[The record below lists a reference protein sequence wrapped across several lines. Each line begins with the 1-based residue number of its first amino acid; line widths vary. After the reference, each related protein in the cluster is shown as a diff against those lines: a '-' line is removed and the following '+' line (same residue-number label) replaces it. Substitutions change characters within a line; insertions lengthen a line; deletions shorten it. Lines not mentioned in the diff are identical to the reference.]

1 MSRLVARAV
10 VSSIVSVV
18 ALVVGSIV
26 LWLGPALVLTAG
38 APVAAAP
45 VAAAPVAAAAPAR
58 PLWSRQVEKKKS
70 HVGTL
75 QVADG
80 VLLAGTESG
89 HIVGIDPRTGRT
101 LWKQR
106 HPEPAGWDL
115 RMAVSGGRVIAA
127 MSDHATLVAYEPRTG
142 KVAWKRELAPIGTLE
157 ACPGHRLVAVS
168 HPGRG
173 PDGAVVDMVH
183 ALDPAT
189 GQTLWQTPADGV
201 LVGSG
206 DGWLIAVRPGEIR
219 KPRRHV
225 AVRCSDGAVRELP
238 PAKRETQS
246 LLHAAE
252 GKVVIRHAE
261 MGGPTSDLVCVTEV
275 DFESPPGSGAEHCF
289 EGTDGTS
296 EWVKV
301 MGARLQDGVVHVV
314 LWRSYSEDPKAG
326 PTWWVFRY
334 DLASRR
340 MVGRSEPETSIGE
353 MVGGAGLIV
362 TGFGDHDGPHFGR
375 VVEAATGQWL
385 ASVGLRT
392 LPSAVALDGE
402 RAYFATMGGEV
413 VAVALPR
420 PGPAPVAEVPVTPR
434 PETGT
439 VAPNAKGP
447 SLGWRL
453 VRTFD
458 AHPRTARSAGAVADG
473 LAEAVAF
480 LDEQRL
486 AVGGNDDWVAVF
498 DAVQGKQLWRSK
510 KLGDDVQSVAVCERG
525 FAAMA
530 FGGDVTLF
538 EAGRSGR
545 SFVAGK
551 PIVHDD
557 MAWMLG
563 ATPGC
568 VIVAETF
575 DEELRVYA
583 GGRERVVFSLPGR
596 IDPRLHRMV
605 GAQLAV
611 VGPHLVVPQPGKLEV
626 YDVAA
631 AAASGATGQPVA
643 VYETHAWA
651 HDGKLSQTWLLGDG
665 RLLREYCGEKRCV
678 VELVPQD
685 RSAPRTLSF
694 AIRGD
699 VMNTGEASMIAAA
712 RDGGTLVFFRRGLD
726 AVIVD
731 TATDRRQSL
740 ADLAGLPRD
749 VVTVSFAPSGKRMA
763 VAGYPLPWQV
773 SILERP

>member
-1 MSRLVARAV
+1 MSRLVVRAF
-10 VSSIVSVV
+10 V
-18 ALVVGSIV
+18 AAV
-26 LWLGPALVLTAG
+26 LCLAPALALTA
-38 APVAAAP
+38 VASE
-45 VAAAPVAAAAPAR
+45 AAAAPAR
-58 PLWSRQVEKKKS
+58 PLWSRQVEKKS
-70 HVGTL
+70 YVRSLH
-75 QVADG
+75 VADG
-80 VLLAGTESG
+80 VLLADTESG
-89 HIVGIDPRTGRT
+89 RIFGIDPRTGRT

-115 RMAVSGGRVIAA
+115 RMAVSGGRLVAA
-127 MSDHATLVAYEPRTG
+127 MSDYATVVAYEPRTG
-142 KVAWKRELAPIGTLE
+142 KVAWQRELAPIGTLE

-168 HPGRG
+168 HPGRR
-173 PDGAVVDMVH
+173 PDGAVVDMIH

-189 GQTLWQTPADGV
+189 GKTLWQTPADGV

-219 KPRRHV
+219 KPGRHV
-225 AVRCSDGAVRELP
+225 AVRCADGAVRELP
-238 PAKRETQS
+238 PARRETQS

-261 MGGPTSDLVCVTEV
+261 MGGPTSDLVCVTEL
-275 DFESPPGSGAEHCF
+275 ENGAEHCF
-289 EGTDGTS
+289 EGTDGQS

-326 PTWWVFRY
+326 PTYWVFRY

-340 MVGRSEPETSIGE
+340 MVGRSEPETSAGE
-353 MVGGAGLIV
+353 LVGGAGLIV

-385 ASVGLRT
+385 ASVALRT
-392 LPSAVALDGE
+392 LPSAAALDGE
-402 RAYFATMGGEV
+402 RAYFGNMGGEV

-420 PGPAPVAEVPVTPR
+420 PGPASVAEVAVAPQPMA
-434 PETGT
+434 ET
-439 VAPNAKGP
+439 VAGTAAQNPKGP
-447 SLGWRL
+447 TLGWRL

-458 AHPRTARSAGAVADG
+458 AHPRTARSASAVADG
-473 LAEAVAF
+473 LVEAVAF

-486 AVGGNDDWVAVF
+486 AAGGNDDWVAVF

-510 KLGDDVQSVAVCERG
+510 KLGEDVQSIAVCERG
-525 FAAMA
+525 FAATA
-530 FGGDVTLF
+530 LGGDVTLF
-538 EAGRSGR
+538 EAARSGR

-551 PIVHDD
+551 RITHDD
-557 MAWMLG
+557 MAWMVG
-563 ATPGC
+563 VTPGC
-568 VIVAETF
+568 VIVAETH
-575 DEELRVYA
+575 DDKLRVYA
-583 GGRERVVFSLPGR
+583 DGRERVVFSIPGR
-596 IDPRLHRMV
+596 IDPRLHRWV
-605 GAQLAV
+605 GPQVAV
-611 VGPHLVVPQPGKLEV
+611 VGPHLVVPQPGRLEV

-631 AAASGATGQPVA
+631 AAASGGTGRPVA
-643 VYETHAWA
+643 AYETHAWA
-651 HDGKLSQTWLLGDG
+651 HDGKLSQTWMLGDG

-678 VELVPQD
+678 VELVGKD
-685 RSAPRTLSF
+685 GSVARTLSF

-699 VMNTGEASMIAAA
+699 VMDTGVASMIVAA
-712 RDGGTLVFFRRGLD
+712 RDAGTLVFFRRGLD

-740 ADLAGLPRD
+740 ADLAGLPRE
-749 VVTVSFAPSGKRMA
+749 VVAVAFAPSGKRMA